1 MKKIYSTPTIEVV
14 KIGLETMIAE
24 SINGTN
30 VYNDKVASSTNDVLS
45 NERRGIFSDNN
56 RATLDRDLW

>member
-1 MKKIYSTPTIEVV
+1 MMKKIYSAPTVEVV
-14 KIGLETMIAE
+14 KIGLETMIAQ
-24 SINGTN
+24 SPTGKN
-30 VYNDKVASSTNDVLS
+30 VYDAVASSKNDVLS

>member
-1 MKKIYSTPTIEVV
+1 MMKKIYSAPTVEVV
-14 KIGLETMIAE
+14 KIGLENMIAQ
-24 SINGTN
+24 SPNGKK
-30 VYNDKVASSTNDVLS
+30 VYDEVASSQRDVLS

>member
-1 MKKIYSTPTIEVV
+1 MMKKIYSAPTVEVV
-14 KIGLETMIAE
+14 KIGLENMIAQ
-24 SINGTN
+24 SPNGKD
-30 VYNDKVASSTNDVLS
+30 VYDAVASSQRDVLS